1 MWLNYVPY
9 HLIQAF
15 KLCQKVTVEVTSN
28 STLRE
33 MSYLTALTLYD
44 WGWVLLTHD
53 YETTNVSKEVQHLK
67 GQKLMVSES
76 SRTVSIPAFK
86 VFTW

>member
-44 WGWVLLTHD
+44 WG
-53 YETTNVSKEVQHLK
+53 
-67 GQKLMVSES
+67 
-76 SRTVSIPAFK
+76 
-86 VFTW
+86 